1 MPAPPDPPRFHLP
14 QGGNVTTL
22 LARDGLPL
30 RMFLLPHPR
39 PRARFL
45 LLNGRADF
53 LEKWARLFAELHAA
67 GFALAAFDWRGQG
80 GSGRE
85 MAGDAGH
92 IDSFDTWLADLDEVA
107 SWVDEALP
115 GRAPWLVLGHSMG
128 GHLLMRWLAARQRSA
143 SPLGLSPKGVIL
155 TAPFIDF
162 AIPSPLR
169 QLFLGVA
176 RWEAAHGK
184 GAAFAPGQGPWG
196 PHRESLA
203 RMAILTSDRAQFE
216 DEGRWVRAEPHLATG
231 GVTWGW
237 LAAAAES
244 LGKLRSTSFAALD
257 MPVLMLLAGRERL
270 VSNPAALGLA
280 HRLPRVEVELMKD
293 AAHEILRE
301 ADPVRAEA
309 LSRIERFAATA
320 LA

>member
-1 MPAPPDPPRFHLP
+1 MPE
-14 QGGNVTTL
+14 GGTVTTL
-22 LARDGLPL
+22 PLRDGVPL
-30 RMFLLPHPR
+30 RMFLLPHEDA
-39 PRARFL
+39 RARLL

-80 GSGRE
+80 GSGRLVP
-85 MAGDAGH
+85 GDAGH

-107 SWVDEALP
+107 SFVDEALP
-115 GRAPWLVLGHSMG
+115 GTAPWLMLGHSMG
-128 GHLLMRWLAARQRSA
+128 GHLLMRWLAARQASA
-143 SPLGLSPKGVIL
+143 RLPGLSPWGAIL
-155 TAPFIDF
+155 TAPFVDF

-169 QLFLGVA
+169 QLLLGLA

-196 PHRESLA
+196 PHREAPA

-216 DEGRWVRAEPHLATG
+216 DEGRWIAAEPRLATG

-244 LGKLRSTSFAALD
+244 LDKLRSTSFAALD
-257 MPVLMLLAGRERL
+257 IPVLMLLAGRERL

-280 HRLPRVEVELMKD
+280 RRLPRVEVELLKD

-301 ADPVRAEA
+301 ADPMRAEA

-320 LA
+320 LP